1 MLAPIGV
8 LTIAISLIVDAPKG
22 LDEGATAVA
31 YQGAEASLLGG
42 FWVQLACGVLLRCLA
57 PLIAGLMKGGAGSGA
72 SASLRRRLP
81 FGRVRTGEAGG

>member
-1 MLAPIGV
+1 M
-8 LTIAISLIVDAPKG
+8 
-22 LDEGATAVA
+22 A

-42 FWVQLACGVLLRCLA
+42 FWVQLACGVLLVALA
-57 PLIAGLMKGGAGSGA
+57 PLIAGLMRGGEGSGA